1 MLQRKMYFGWILGML
16 FLSISCS
23 NNDKVKQ
30 TPDGLK
36 YQFYTDI
43 REGEQPEVNDILTA
57 SMIYSIND
65 SVLFDSRQMPRPMQ
79 FPLMAPAFKGDFFE
93 GIAMMRKGDSASFWS
108 QADSVMLKV
117 FNTGSIPP
125 FVNPGDLIRFDI
137 KLTDFSS
144 QDEFM
149 AKRAQEMESMQ
160 LDSQEKLK
168 GYVEAEGISVA
179 PTESGLYYIEIEP
192 GKGTQPKPGERVKVH
207 YTGKLLDGTTF
218 DSSVDRGQP
227 FVFTLGVGQVIRG
240 WDEGIALMRVGGKA
254 RFIIPSQLAYGERDT
269 GSIPPH
275 SPLVFDV
282 ELISIED

>member
-1 MLQRKMYFGWILGML
+1 ML